1 MKKIRV
7 GSRESKLAVIQ
18 SEIIMDIIR
27 KNCPDT
33 EVELV
38 TMKTTGDKKLNT
50 TLDKVGGK
58 GLFVKE
64 LDRAL
69 LEKEVD
75 ITVHSLKDVPMELDE
90 RLPLIAYTKCEYPND
105 VLVLPKGVR
114 ELDLSKPI
122 GSSSMRRN
130 IQLKKLF
137 PDARIEPVRG
147 NVLTRLEK
155 LDRGDFGALVL
166 ARAGLTRLGLGD
178 RISRIFTEEEMIP
191 AAGQGVIA
199 VQARAGESFDFI
211 KYINDTKSQIC
222 VEAERAFVKELDGG
236 CSSPI
241 AAHAVLDGDNITITG
256 LYVDDRNEER
266 TEEKGQEKNTK
277 RLETIKKEDKKFY
290 WKFIENLEEILTKQ
304 MQL

>member
-38 TMKTTGDKKLNT
+38 TMKTTGDKILNT

-105 VLVLPKGVR
+105 VLVLPKGVS

-178 RISRIFTEEEMIP
+178 RISRIFTETEMIP

-199 VQARAGESFDFI
+199 VQARAGENFEFT

-266 TEEKGQEKNTK
+266 TDKITGNIQNHVELGIELARRIKQE
-277 RLETIKKEDKKFY
+277 RI
-290 WKFIENLEEILTKQ
+290 
-304 MQL
+304 

>member
-38 TMKTTGDKKLNT
+38 TMKTTGDKILNT

-191 AAGQGVIA
+191 AAGQGVIV

-266 TEEKGQEKNTK
+266 TDKITGNIQNHVELGIELA
-277 RLETIKKEDKKFY
+277 RRIK
-290 WKFIENLEEILTKQ
+290 
-304 MQL
+304 

>member
-38 TMKTTGDKKLNT
+38 TMKTTGDKILNT

-178 RISRIFTEEEMIP
+178 RISRIFTETEMIP

-199 VQARAGESFDFI
+199 VQARARENFEFT

-266 TEEKGQEKNTK
+266 TDKITGNIQNHVELGIELA
-277 RLETIKKEDKKFY
+277 RRIKKER
-290 WKFIENLEEILTKQ
+290 I
-304 MQL
+304 

>member
-1 MKKIRV
+1 M
-7 GSRESKLAVIQ
+7 IQ

-38 TMKTTGDKKLNT
+38 TMKTTGDKILNT

-191 AAGQGVIA
+191 AAGQGVIV

-266 TEEKGQEKNTK
+266 TDKITGNIQNHVELGIELARRIKQE
-277 RLETIKKEDKKFY
+277 RI
-290 WKFIENLEEILTKQ
+290 
-304 MQL
+304 

>member
-38 TMKTTGDKKLNT
+38 TMKTTGDKILNT

-147 NVLTRLEK
+147 NVLTRLDK

-266 TEEKGQEKNTK
+266 TDKITGNIQNHVELGIELA
-277 RLETIKKEDKKFY
+277 RRIKKER
-290 WKFIENLEEILTKQ
+290 I
-304 MQL
+304 

>member
-38 TMKTTGDKKLNT
+38 TMKTTGDKILNT

-178 RISRIFTEEEMIP
+178 RISRIFTETEMIP

-199 VQARAGESFDFI
+199 VQARAGENFEFT

-266 TEEKGQEKNTK
+266 TDKITGNIQNHVELGIELARRIKQE
-277 RLETIKKEDKKFY
+277 RI
-290 WKFIENLEEILTKQ
+290 
-304 MQL
+304 

>member
-38 TMKTTGDKKLNT
+38 TMKTTGDKILNT

-137 PDARIEPVRG
+137 PDARMEPVRG

-266 TEEKGQEKNTK
+266 TDKITGHIQNHVELGIELARRIKQE
-277 RLETIKKEDKKFY
+277 RI
-290 WKFIENLEEILTKQ
+290 
-304 MQL
+304 